1 VTRCGRLIR
10 DPATADSSSASL
22 GNAAATEHGEE
33 VASVSFKD
41 PKAITEAGTAKGA
54 EKARIAPGKMV
65 VAGFLAGAYI
75 GFGGLLAI
83 SVSAGLDPATWGTL
97 PTLFTGAVFTVGLML
112 VVIAGSELLTGNMA
126 LVPLAA
132 MRGRANLGQLTQNF
146 FWVILGNLLGSLFV
160 AYFLAVETGVV
171 TGEMQLARLESIAM
185 AKGVEETEWQI
196 FLRALGCN
204 WLVCLAVWMAMAA
217 EDIAGKI
224 LAIFFPI
231 MAFVAMGF
239 DHVVANMFFLPAAI
253 FAGLDLTWWDAIHN
267 WIFAFLGNLVGA
279 SIFVA
284 GAYWYLYGRPAEQRP
299 GRTMPGDQP
308 HETGRLPEQEQEREL
323 AGRR

>member
-1 VTRCGRLIR
+1 M
-10 DPATADSSSASL
+10 
-22 GNAAATEHGEE
+22 AA
-33 VASVSFKD
+33 KD

-54 EKARIAPGKMV
+54 EKARIAPPKAI

-75 GFGGLLAI
+75 AFGGLLAI
-83 SVSAGLDPATWGTL
+83 SVSAGLDPETWGTL
-97 PTLFTGAVFTVGLML
+97 PTLFSGVVFTVGLML

-132 MRGRANLGQLTQNF
+132 MRGRANFKQLTQNF
-146 FWVILGNLLGSLFV
+146 AFVLLGNLLGSLFV
-160 AYFLAVETGVV
+160 AYFLAVQTGVV
-171 TGEMQLARLESIAM
+171 TAELPLARLDAIAH

-204 WLVCLAVWMAMAA
+204 WLVCLAVWMALAA

-253 FAGLDLTWWDAIHN
+253 FAGLDITWWNAIHN

-279 SIFVA
+279 AVFVA
-284 GAYWYLYGRPAEQRP
+284 GAYYYLYGRPAEQAP
-299 GRTMPGDQP
+299 GRTQPGDAP
-308 HETGRLPEQEQEREL
+308 HSDGRADRQEDREL